1 MYSCALCLDKVG
13 LHVHYSYMVRPQYSA
28 KKNITAQPAIQT
40 DWNTQNIRYISTTS
54 ETVHVFLWTVPS
66 AVASLKVIE
75 RGPDYLVVKWTPPA
89 SPNGNVLSYRIEY
102 KVGK

>member
-1 MYSCALCLDKVG
+1 VLLVTTKLGFTFTIRIWSG
-13 LHVHYSYMVRPQYSA
+13 RSIRP
-28 KKNITAQPAIQT
+28 KTNITAQPAIQT
-40 DWNTQNIRYISTTS
+40 DWNTQNIRYITTS

-66 AVASLKVIE
+66 AVASLEVIE